1 MRDKFNHRGHREEER
16 KGIFRCLKSV
26 YVLCGRYLFFSLLA
40 SLVIAPTLA
49 RNQNRQPTP
58 PEKRIRYD
66 IKLALNFDERTYA
79 GSEQVHWVNRGDHA
93 TSTIFFHLYPNMRT
107 PDYVAPNQK
116 NESGQLIADEP
127 RLEISEVRAVSNH
140 ALVPFSFDDL
150 QTTLRINL
158 REAVQPGAAVDIQI
172 KFKGSVPEIDP
183 EETGIVTH
191 VLQQVSAAIRSE
203 RELRR
208 ARDTNFMC
216 YGVMM
221 LATAFPILAARNGD
235 DWLRKIEPS
244 IGDWL
249 TTDTAD
255 FDVTIEAAPGVMIF
269 TPVVATE
276 ATHKEKIE
284 SQHFAAETLRDFA
297 IVAGRS
303 LKSEERRVG
312 DVTVRSLFRTEHEVI
327 AQRVLNI
334 AGDAL
339 RIYAGKFGPL
349 PIKTVTIAEVPLV
362 STLGSAEFAGL
373 GAIASAFYVDFESAT
388 MRNMPDVIRD
398 QRASVEDSL
407 EWTVA
412 RVVAH
417 QWWGA
422 TVGNDS
428 GREPVL
434 DESLSNWSALLYY
447 REMHG
452 EQQTTNALE
461 EQVRGVYKVYR
472 TFGGDDM
479 EASRSSRDYRNSFQ
493 YAAIVSTKGALM
505 FEALRQLLGD
515 EKFFAAL
522 RDYYSANSL
531 EVADMD
537 DLRGAFIAGA
547 PVQQRRAVSR
557 TFDRWLSSKRGD
569 EDIGPP
575 DPQLAEELG
584 LPPRTEA
591 KGDKTMLTPFAKL
604 GKFFWQQMTRIH

>member
-1 MRDKFNHRGHREEER
+1 MGTRLSV
-16 KGIFRCLKSV
+16 RCLCLLFALGGYSIVSANHPVAKIERHQ
-26 YVLCGRYLFFSLLA
+26 GRGS
-40 SLVIAPTLA
+40 APPAQQL
-49 RNQNRQPTP
+49 
-58 PEKRIRYD
+58 RYD
-66 IKLALNFDERTYA
+66 IKLAINFDERTYT

-93 TSTIFFHLYPNMRT
+93 TSTIFLHLYPNMRP
-107 PDYVAPNQK
+107 PDYVAPTQK
-116 NESGQLIADEP
+116 NDAGQIIADEP
-127 RLEISEVRAVSNH
+127 RIDITEVRAADGKTAVS
-140 ALVPFSFDDL
+140 FSFDDL
-150 QTTLRINL
+150 QTTLRLSL
-158 REAVQPGAAVDIQI
+158 REPVPREGAVDLQI

-208 ARDTNFMC
+208 ARDTNFVC
-216 YGVMM
+216 RGVMM
-221 LATAFPILAARNGD
+221 MATSFPILTARNGD
-235 DWLRKIEPS
+235 DWLGKKIEPS
-244 IGDWL
+244 IGDTF
-249 TTDTAD
+249 TTDAAD
-255 FDVTIEAAPGVMIF
+255 YDVTIDLAPGISIF
-269 TPVVATE
+269 TPIAAAE
-276 ATHKEKIE
+276 ITHKEKVE
-284 SQHFAAETLRDFA
+284 SYRFAAENLRDFA
-297 IVAGRS
+297 IIAGRN

-312 DVTVRSLFRTEHEVI
+312 DITVRSLYRAEHEAI
-327 AQRVLNI
+327 AQRVLTMSTN
-334 AGDAL
+334 AL
-339 RIYAGKFGPL
+339 RIYSEKFGAL
-349 PIKTVTIAEVPLV
+349 PMKSVTIADVPLV

-373 GAIASAFYVDFESAT
+373 SAIASAFYVDFDSPT

-398 QRASVEDSL
+398 QRASVEESL

-422 TVGNDS
+422 VVGNDA

-452 EQQTTNALE
+452 EQQTANALE
-461 EQVRGVYKVYR
+461 EQLRGVYKIYR

-479 EASRSSRDYRNSFQ
+479 EASHPSREYRNSFQ

-505 FEALRQLLGD
+505 FEALRQLLGED
-515 EKFFAAL
+515 KFFAAL

-547 PVQQRRAVSR
+547 PVEQRRNVNR

-575 DPQLAEELG
+575 DPKLAEELG
-584 LPPRTEA
+584 LPPRTDA
-591 KGDKTMLTPFAKL
+591 KSDKNMLTPFAKL
-604 GKFFWQQMTRIH
+604 GKFFWQQMTKIH